1 MDIVKPPDMTPSFSF
16 LPPTT
21 IAPLAHNR
29 HKKLYDRE
37 AVLDWSLRDKHSKL
51 LPLGNR
57 AQSPLTGLG
66 FDLWKGS
73 RWAGM
78 DTRRDGERRGSLGNR
93 ASKPWKGSRRTA
105 AHPCLCRW
113 PITKA
118 CLSTAWKEVD
128 AYGTYFCLFFFRC
141 CSFTTVNIYSLSQK
155 TSLNL
160 SNLWSSK
167 TVTAAMEES
176 QCEGLLC
183 DITRGRFQLSK
194 SWVSQRS
201 KKKMASL

>member
-1 MDIVKPPDMTPSFSF
+1 MTESAEAAERMPGLQLAARQRATDAGGHTRRPTRRLLVTRKKDRNGEDRCEDWRAWLLHPRWISFSQSPVLMDLVKPPDMTPSFSLS
-16 LPPTT
+16 LPSHRRP
-21 IAPLAHNR
+21 IAHNR

-93 ASKPWKGSRRTA
+93 ASEPWKGSRRTA

-118 CLSTAWKEVD
+118 CLSTA
-128 AYGTYFCLFFFRC
+128 
-141 CSFTTVNIYSLSQK
+141 
-155 TSLNL
+155 
-160 SNLWSSK
+160 
-167 TVTAAMEES
+167 
-176 QCEGLLC
+176 
-183 DITRGRFQLSK
+183 
-194 SWVSQRS
+194 
-201 KKKMASL
+201 